1 MQLTPET
8 LNLIASQQALNML
21 MPQAPQA
28 PTPQQAPMA
37 QNQPPPPQQQQQ
49 QQPAP
54 MLTHQSSNQL
64 PMVVGQPT
72 GSNTQPAAQLA
83 HQASGQLVQQL
94 PQMISQVVMGGGCGS
109 SQPTTSSEPSSPD
122 KLDGRGPAKA
132 RKNAKVRRHT
142 TASKIAKPPTG
153 PPAPQ
158 SGAGRPEAL
167 SLSN

>member
-1 MQLTPET
+1 MLA
-8 LNLIASQQALNML
+8 NQQALNLL
-21 MPQAPQA
+21 MPQGPQA
-28 PTPQQAPMA
+28 PASQQTPMP
-37 QNQPPPPQQQQQ
+37 QNPTPQQQQQ
-49 QQPAP
+49 PTA
-54 MLTHQSSNQL
+54 MLTHQGSSTQP
-64 PMVVGQPT
+64 PMGVNQPT
-72 GSNTQPAAQLA
+72 GPNQPAPQMTQ
-83 HQASGQLVQQL
+83 QASGQLVQQL
-94 PQMISQVVMGGGCGS
+94 PPMVSQVVMGGGCGS
-109 SQPTTSSEPSSPD
+109 SPQATSSEPSSPD